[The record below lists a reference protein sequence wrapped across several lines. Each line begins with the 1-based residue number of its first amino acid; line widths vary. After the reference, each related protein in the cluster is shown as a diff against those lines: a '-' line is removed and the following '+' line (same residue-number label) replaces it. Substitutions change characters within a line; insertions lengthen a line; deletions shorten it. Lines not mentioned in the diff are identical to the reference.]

1 MMMMT
6 TKMISMTVL
15 VILFTSSI
23 TPTTSEAAIV
33 LQPGSVGGI
42 GSLSIGIDSVGG
54 IGSLG
59 IGIVSVGGIE

>member
-42 GSLSIGIDSVGG
+42 GSLGIGIGSLGIGIDSVGG
-54 IGSLG
+54 I
-59 IGIVSVGGIE
+59 E

>member
-1 MMMMT
+1 
-6 TKMISMTVL
+6 MTVL

-42 GSLSIGIDSVGG
+42 GSLGIGIGSLGIGIDSVGG
-54 IGSLG
+54 I
-59 IGIVSVGGIE
+59 E

>member
-42 GSLSIGIDSVGG
+42 GSLGIGIDSVGG
-54 IGSLG
+54 I
-59 IGIVSVGGIE
+59 E

>member
-42 GSLSIGIDSVGG
+42 RSLGIGVVSVGG
-54 IGSLG
+54 IRSLG
-59 IGIVSVGGIE
+59 IGIVSVGSIE